1 MVALL
6 LSLTEWLVP
15 MPLALQPFTGADGVK
30 VPLVT
35 EAEKAQRR
43 ANRRKRGPKARRRRK
58 RMPRGSDQ
66 PYKKFKRVA
75 FYDPSKEHQSPT
87 PKASW
92 SSPPSARP
100 DSGPSTGLNN
110 DSTLHRGQD
119 IWAETNSQSPFIS
132 IDTKKPT
139 EYFE

>member
-75 FYDPSKEHQSPT
+75 FYDPSKEHQSPH
-87 PKASW
+87 AEGLMVLAAVR
-92 SSPPSARP
+92 SS
-100 DSGPSTGLNN
+100 GLWTQYWTQQRL
-110 DSTLHRGQD
+110 D
-119 IWAETNSQSPFIS
+119 AA
-132 IDTKKPT
+132 
-139 EYFE
+139 